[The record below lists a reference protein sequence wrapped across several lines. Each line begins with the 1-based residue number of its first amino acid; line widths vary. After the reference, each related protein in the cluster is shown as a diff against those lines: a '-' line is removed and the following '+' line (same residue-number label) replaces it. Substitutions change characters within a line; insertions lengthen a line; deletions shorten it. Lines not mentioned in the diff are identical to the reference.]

1 MLAIVVHVESGGTWT
16 QVGAD
21 IDGDMGGRSRTSAL
35 PIRYVPL
42 SLLLI
47 LFFARSLTAQ
57 VVKLPLSLGDHFT
70 CVILDDLSL
79 KCFGRNTLGF
89 GMLGLGTDGDDRGD
103 NPGEMGDNLP
113 TVDLGSGRLLMSVA
127 SGIDHSC
134 AILDDLTLKCW
145 GRNDMGMLGL
155 GDTNHR
161 GDSPGEMGDSL
172 PTVDVGSGKTV
183 NRVSASYH
191 TCVILDDS
199 SVKCWG
205 RNGDGWLGY
214 GDTLTRGEL
223 PNEMGNS
230 LPVVNLGEN
239 MKATDISLGLGHTCA
254 LLHDTSVKCWGR
266 NNLGQLGDGT
276 LSNKY
281 IPTLATEVSAKSISC
296 GGDNTCAILT
306 DDSVKCWGGNSFGDV
321 SSMKAKA
328 IALGLNHLCLIL
340 LDGSVWC
347 SDIGSVDLGTGRT
360 AKQIS
365 SGKVHTCVVLDDN
378 LLACWGLNADGQLG
392 LGDTSNR
399 WSQFGNNLPIVDLGT
414 GRTVW
419 DPAQCNSIT
428 APLNGGVGDCPSSL
442 PSGST
447 CQPTCDEGYIV
458 SGLSSCSLGTLTTA
472 TCDPAPC
479 DTSSAPENGGVGDC
493 PSSLPSGSTCQPT
506 CDEGY
511 IVSGLSSCSLGTLTT
526 ATCSANSCTASSLST
541 KDGTDGNF
549 YCINGGTVGGTTGSC
564 TCTSCNEGYGG
575 ASCETAGACS
585 TSTDPNKDG
594 ADGSFYCING
604 GTVGGTAGSGSCTC
618 TVCNTGYEG
627 ASCQTASACTA
638 SAVSTKD
645 GSDGTFYCING
656 GTVGGTTGPC
666 TCTGCDAGYSGTS
679 CETAGACSA
688 SSNSTKDGSDSTFY
702 CINGGTVGGTVGS
715 CTCTSCDAG
724 YEGASCQTVITPL
737 ANMTL
742 PPPPPTPPS
751 PKELVLDDDDH
762 AAGLAGIL
770 VALATTTFNML
781 LTL

>member
-1 MLAIVVHVESGGTWT
+1 
-16 QVGAD
+16 
-21 IDGDMGGRSRTSAL
+21 
-35 PIRYVPL
+35 
-42 SLLLI
+42 
-47 LFFARSLTAQ
+47 
-57 VVKLPLSLGDHFT
+57 
-70 CVILDDLSL
+70 
-79 KCFGRNTLGF
+79 
-89 GMLGLGTDGDDRGD
+89 MLGLGTDGDDRGD

-526 ATCSANSCTASSLST
+526 ATCDPAPCDTSSAPENGGVGDCPSSLPSGSTCQPTCDEGYIVSGLSSCSLGTLTTATCSANSCTASSLST

-575 ASCETAGACS
+575 AGCETAGACS
-585 TSTDPNKDG
+585 TSTDPSKDG